1 MIIEVGNTYRGND
14 GAFWTIKDEIKELAE
29 YDLKYEGKS
38 VGVVGVVGV
47 NEGKSVRYFDKDG
60 RTGTDLRL
68 ICKYEPTV
76 EVPPKVWRGCVGA
89 WNGNFTNIP
98 TNLVWEWKVPD
109 KIGLWICDEGD
120 KNTTP
125 TVEGANVHMIY
136 SLGGRYYLQAWR
148 CYLGPIPEVKKPLVK
163 ETMWFFQQS
172 EGQPWGFI
180 WMKDGYSEHT
190 EFITKCANKH
200 STTTTR
206 YV

>member
-14 GAFWTIKDEIKELAE
+14 GAFWTIQDGRYYDFCREFKFIGVNKDWG
-29 YDLKYEGKS
+29 EGKCL
-38 VGVVGVVGV
+38 
-47 NEGKSVRYFDKDG
+47 RYFDKDG

-76 EVPPKVWRGCVGA
+76 EVPPEVWHGCVGA

-125 TVEGANVHMIY
+125 TVEGANVYMIY
-136 SLGGRYYLQAWR
+136 SLAGRNYLQAWR

-172 EGQPWGFI
+172 EGQPWSFI

-200 STTTTR
+200 CTTTTR